1 MVILAGGDA
10 VVKADLAGAD
20 VAAFAGLVNTF
31 YHRLA
36 SVPGVRTP
44 ADLKGRAIGLP
55 FLGGPQD
62 MTVRAVLRRSKLAYG
77 TDVRIR
83 SMGAEYARLAA
94 VTQGRVDAVTTDAPP
109 SVLKALGL
117 HVVADA
123 PSWGLPFPYLAA
135 AARRTFLRGK
145 QDKAMRFLK
154 ALCGAMEF
162 YRDHR
167 DESLAMLAKHAAN
180 ERGSTVDAE
189 EAYLHNGPARYTY
202 PPAVDPGT
210 YAAVLDLISDERAAG
225 RRPEDFIDPGVM
237 EKLTRD
243 GFFSRVGN
251 RKSYS
256 LDMPKRKIA
265 GGRTLSLIPPQPA
278 ALGGGRRGARQSCP
292 AEHFPAFWPKFARR
306 PRPVSG
312 GISSIFSAGRSRACA
327 RRRDRAGLG
336 DGGLSF
342 HGANSQSFRGG
353 AQRGAEDR
361 AHAFGRAVVRH
372 RLAVQAVPGDFD
384 GRLPHHRRR
393 VRGG

>member
-1 MVILAGGDA
+1 MRRSVEGNGAVLRRAAAALLLAILIGGCSRPRPLRVGMAIPSAVHNVLWIAQEGGFFRRQGLAVEVYTLKGSADAVRLLVSGDMDIVLAGGDA

-225 RRPEDFIDPGVM
+225 RRPEDFIDSGFM

-243 GFFSRVGN
+243 GFFSR
-251 RKSYS
+251 
-256 LDMPKRKIA
+256 
-265 GGRTLSLIPPQPA
+265 
-278 ALGGGRRGARQSCP
+278 
-292 AEHFPAFWPKFARR
+292 
-306 PRPVSG
+306 
-312 GISSIFSAGRSRACA
+312 
-327 RRRDRAGLG
+327 
-336 DGGLSF
+336 
-342 HGANSQSFRGG
+342 
-353 AQRGAEDR
+353 
-361 AHAFGRAVVRH
+361 
-372 RLAVQAVPGDFD
+372 
-384 GRLPHHRRR
+384 
-393 VRGG
+393 